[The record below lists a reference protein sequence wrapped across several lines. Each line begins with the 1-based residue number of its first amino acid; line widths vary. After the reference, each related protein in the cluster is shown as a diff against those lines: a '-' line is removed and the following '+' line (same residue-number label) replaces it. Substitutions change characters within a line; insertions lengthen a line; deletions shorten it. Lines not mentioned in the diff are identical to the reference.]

1 VVFAIWLLFGAL
13 GSFLGTF
20 VRRRARP
27 WLNVLVLVYLA
38 TLLGALVGL
47 RLWRGALT
55 TTSGQVIP
63 LARAFLWMSLF
74 GAPVAAVCGALYSV
88 ALAAQETFGG
98 LDPRRAYAFDALGD
112 LVGGAACSFLFV
124 RVFPHTSTA
133 ALAALCLGAT
143 LLVFSRLRR
152 APVPT
157 ALGHGLR
164 GVSSAEDGA
173 EGLTE
178 PCPSG
183 RGPAPAAPGQGLRG
197 VSSAED
203 GAEGLT
209 EPCPSGRGPVPT
221 APGHGLRG
229 VSSAENGAEGLTE
242 PYPSGRG
249 PAPAAP
255 GHGLRGVSP
264 AENGAEGLTEPYP
277 SRRGLVAAAICCVF
291 AAVFVAS
298 WRIEDA
304 SQAARWRSMN
314 ADFSVLEV
322 ANSPYGETAVVR
334 LSGSSQRDFFENGY
348 YSFSVPHP
356 YEAYTTAPSAHLIAS
371 VHPAP
376 KRMLLVGGLG
386 TVLPE
391 ILRHPLERID
401 CVELDPAMVA
411 LLRRHLSSGAAA
423 ALDDPRVSLHLAD
436 GRAFVSS
443 SPAGRYDIVAVL
455 AGEPLSLSTN
465 RYFTV
470 EFFREARR
478 ALAPGGV
485 FVLSLSVDP
494 GAQEE
499 MILRAG
505 VVGAT
510 LAAVFRR
517 VVVTPAGF
525 AVAGDD
531 RFDLSAATLAANY
544 RAHGAQSDFFHPAL
558 FETMLQPAGME
569 RVARLMEPYLSG
581 AGPLNTDAEPT
592 AVWRAL
598 LLWGSLVG
606 GGDAALYRVLTG
618 VRLWHLL
625 AAAALLLALGML
637 ARRRRVRTYV
647 AVGVAGAN
655 GMAAGLAVIHAFQS
669 AVGTAYAL
677 IGALTG
683 LFMLGVAIGA
693 SLARRVARRR
703 LWLSVAVAASA
714 AIVFLTPL
722 GLRMGRV
729 PAAFLLCVLNLLAG
743 VTVGV
748 VYGVATSSLE
758 STASSGGRVFAAD
771 LAGATCGALVFGCAL
786 LLTGGISACAWAA
799 AALAAAALLPVALRS
814 AA

>member
-1 VVFAIWLLFGAL
+1 
-13 GSFLGTF
+13 
-20 VRRRARP
+20 
-27 WLNVLVLVYLA
+27 
-38 TLLGALVGL
+38 
-47 RLWRGALT
+47 
-55 TTSGQVIP
+55 
-63 LARAFLWMSLF
+63 
-74 GAPVAAVCGALYSV
+74 
-88 ALAAQETFGG
+88 
-98 LDPRRAYAFDALGD
+98 
-112 LVGGAACSFLFV
+112 
-124 RVFPHTSTA
+124 
-133 ALAALCLGAT
+133 
-143 LLVFSRLRR
+143 
-152 APVPT
+152 
-157 ALGHGLR
+157 
-164 GVSSAEDGA
+164 
-173 EGLTE
+173 
-178 PCPSG
+178 
-183 RGPAPAAPGQGLRG
+183 
-197 VSSAED
+197 
-203 GAEGLT
+203 
-209 EPCPSGRGPVPT
+209 
-221 APGHGLRG
+221 
-229 VSSAENGAEGLTE
+229 
-242 PYPSGRG
+242 
-249 PAPAAP
+249 
-255 GHGLRGVSP
+255 
-264 AENGAEGLTEPYP
+264 
-277 SRRGLVAAAICCVF
+277 
-291 AAVFVAS
+291 
-298 WRIEDA
+298 
-304 SQAARWRSMN
+304 MN

-693 SLARRVARRR
+693 SLARRLARRR